1 MLIYFLGDSRAI
13 LCTEDKDNKISICQ
27 LSSDH
32 TFSNDDELLRLSH
45 LGLDVQ
51 KLQHQPKS
59 GLQNCTRCIGNYT
72 VKGGYRE
79 FDNLRYYSIAYFL
92 YIFVLVNMYSVVPIN
107 LFKYI
112 LPVIQYSMGRNISI
126 YANN

>member
-72 VKGGYRE
+72 VKGGYKE
-79 FDNLRYYSIAYFL
+79 FDNLRYYSIAYFCICK
-92 YIFVLVNMYSVVPIN
+92 YVLVY
-107 LFKYI
+107 KYI
-112 LPVIQYSMGRNISI
+112 LLKKQFSSAKYDYVGMYV
-126 YANN
+126 